1 MKITASLAALS
12 LVFASAA
19 TMANESQQLSVS
31 ANGLKGLNV
40 EAGAGSFML
49 TGSDTD
55 RVQVEADIFH
65 PKGDKPEFTLEVR
78 GNTAY
83 LVAKFPESYS
93 FSGKSPYINVT
104 VTMPQTL
111 MLDLVDGSGDIEI
124 RGLTSDIRV
133 NDGSG
138 NLLIEG
144 GNQVSINDGSGDL
157 TLTKSTGD
165 VDINDGSGNITV
177 SDISGNADIQDGSGD
192 IRVTAVM
199 GNAKIQ
205 DGSGNIFVDQAKG
218 KVEITDGSGNIN
230 VKNAGGL
237 IIHSDGSGSVNTA
250 NIQGDVILR

>member
-1 MKITASLAALS
+1 MKIIASLTALS

-19 TMANESQQLSVS
+19 ALADERQQLSVS
-31 ANGLKGLNV
+31 ANGLTSLNV
-40 EAGAGSFML
+40 EAGAGSFKL
-49 TGSDTD
+49 TGSDTSE
-55 RVQVEADIFH
+55 VLAVADIYH
-65 PKGDKPEFTLEVR
+65 PKGEKPEFTLEVR
-78 GNTAY
+78 GSTAY

-104 VTMPQTL
+104 VTVPQSM
-111 MLDLVDGSGDIEI
+111 MLDLKDGSGDIDI

-138 NLLIEG
+138 NLVIEG

-157 TLTKSTGD
+157 TLTNSAGD

-177 SDISGNADIQDGSGD
+177 SDISGSADINDGSGD
-192 IRVTAVM
+192 IRVTGVM

-205 DGSGNIFVDQAKG
+205 DGSGNIFVDQTKG